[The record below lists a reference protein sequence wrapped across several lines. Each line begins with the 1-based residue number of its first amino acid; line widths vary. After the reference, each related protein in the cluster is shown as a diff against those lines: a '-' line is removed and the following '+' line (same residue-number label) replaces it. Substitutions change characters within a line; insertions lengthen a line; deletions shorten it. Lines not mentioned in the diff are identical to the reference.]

1 MSSAS
6 LHTMLCPFP
15 RNRSTATSQPWELAF
30 RAEKAC
36 TSSEVSDDPLQVL
49 PGEFGGLQRVGGSFL
64 LPHLRGRVF
73 LPIQAKTQQWAAPHP
88 SCTLL
93 LPAPASA
100 RQGGRPAGHGPTGK
114 RDSWRAWR
122 ESQGR
127 GQALPSHSLS
137 PTVSSM
143 PLSIS
148 ASTRGPRPH
157 TRQPLGGQEV
167 RRH

>member
-6 LHTMLCPFP
+6 LHTMLSPFP
-15 RNRSTATSQPWELAF
+15 RKGGTATSQPWELAF

-49 PGEFGGLQRVGGSFL
+49 PGEFGSLQRAGGCFL
-64 LPHLRGRVF
+64 LPHLHGRVS
-73 LPIQAKTQQWAAPHP
+73 LPMQAETQQWAAPHP
-88 SCTLL
+88 SCTLS

-100 RQGGRPAGHGPTGK
+100 RQGRRPAGHGPTGK
-114 RDSWRAWR
+114 RDSRRARR

-127 GQALPSHSLS
+127 GRALPSHSLS
-137 PTVSSM
+137 PADSSP

-157 TRQPLGGQEV
+157 TRQPLGGQEG